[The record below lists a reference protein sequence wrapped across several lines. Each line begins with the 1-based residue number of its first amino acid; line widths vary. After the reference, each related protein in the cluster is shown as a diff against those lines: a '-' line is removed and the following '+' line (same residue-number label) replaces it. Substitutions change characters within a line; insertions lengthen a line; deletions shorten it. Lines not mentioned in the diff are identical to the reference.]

1 MENCISLFY
10 IIVFRLQTAG
20 YRDIYEY
27 QSHHIG
33 PQLWPNGLYKR
44 VEVPNGGYMYWNK
57 ERECP
62 NHILRLVKIFG
73 Y

>member
-1 MENCISLFY
+1 MLLL
-10 IIVFRLQTAG
+10 IVFRLQTAG

-27 QSHHIG
+27 QANHIG

-44 VEVPNGGYMYWNK
+44 VEVNSGGYMYWNK
-57 ERECP
+57 VRECP
-62 NHILRLVKIFG
+62 NHVLRMVKIFG